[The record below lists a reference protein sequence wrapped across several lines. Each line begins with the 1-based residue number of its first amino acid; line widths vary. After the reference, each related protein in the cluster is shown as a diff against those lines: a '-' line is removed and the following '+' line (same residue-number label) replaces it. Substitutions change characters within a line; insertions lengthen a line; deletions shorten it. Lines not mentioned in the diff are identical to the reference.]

1 MPEKEEKILEK
12 PEVDPDGS
20 ENQADDLGDQ
30 LPDPAEKEDKA
41 VSYATYKKTINELK
55 TVKGKLIKV
64 NKEIEAATDKN
75 LIEQNKY
82 EDLFNKE
89 KVKNT
94 EKDEK
99 LKLKEVKILLQA
111 EGMQDLDYA
120 KILIDKIE
128 FDDNL
133 EATNAKE
140 IFDELKEKKPYLF
153 GETKRVLAT
162 DTQKHR
168 LYVPKGH
175 IYTNAEIRGMPIE
188 DYKKNKDEIQ
198 RQEKA
203 GLVK

>member
-12 PEVDPDGS
+12 PEVDLEGS
-20 ENQADDLGDQ
+20 ASQTDDPEDLLSDLEGKK
-30 LPDPAEKEDKA
+30 EKG
-41 VSYATYKKTINELK
+41 VSYETYKKTINELK
-55 TVKGKLIKV
+55 GVKGKLTKL
-64 NKEIEAATDKN
+64 NKEIETATDKN
-75 LIEQNKY
+75 LIEQNKF
-82 EDLFNKE
+82 EDLFKAE
-89 KVKNT
+89 KTKS
-94 EKDEK
+94 EAKDEK
-99 LKLKEVKILLQA
+99 LKLKEVEILLQA

-153 GETKRVLAT
+153 GETKQVLAT